1 MLALGSP
8 APQFALRDVVS
19 GTTVQRDVVRG
30 PRGLLVMF
38 LSRHCPYVK
47 HVQDELARLG
57 RDYAGSGIGLLAVGS
72 NDPLSHPMDAPER
85 LAEQARE
92 VGFSFP
98 YAFDETQEV
107 ARAFDAACTPDFF
120 LYDRDM
126 KLVYRGQLDDS
137 RPNSGVPVTGRD
149 LRAALDAVKGD
160 GSVSPEQRPSLG
172 CNIKWR

>member
-1 MLALGSP
+1 MLAIGSL
-8 APQFALRDVVS
+8 APQFALRDVVT
-19 GTTVQRDVVRG
+19 GTSVQRDLVRG
-30 PRGLLVMF
+30 TRGLLVMF

-47 HVQDELARLG
+47 HVQNELARLG
-57 RDYAGSGIGLLAVGS
+57 RDYVNSGIGFLAIGS
-72 NDPLSHPMDAPER
+72 NDPASHPMDAPER

-120 LYDRDM
+120 LYDRAM

-137 RPNSGVPVTGRD
+137 RPNSGIPVTGRD
-149 LRAALDAVKGD
+149 LRLALDAVKHD
-160 GSVSPEQRPSLG
+160 RPVAADQKPSVG